1 MASPIPGTGNRLLGA
16 VNSMMI
22 EIAIYAGIGLAV
34 LLILGLIIT
43 RLYRRATK
51 EIAFVRTGFR
61 GERVIMNG

>member
-1 MASPIPGTGNRLLGA
+1 
-16 VNSMMI
+16 MI

-61 GERVIMNG
+61 GERVIIAKRRSAPS